1 MNWIGKVT
9 KVSERDWG
17 TKTIYSWQLEGT
29 NQWFRTEKLEGM
41 SVGDWISFTGEN
53 AQKITEVEHVEEAA
67 VKQAVAKAATAS
79 NGLSASSEA
88 PPTNSADYW
97 RWKQM
102 RDQSM
107 EAQFKWR
114 DARSDAT
121 RIICAALDNS
131 VLALGNAQGK
141 KLGLIKGYVN
151 ELTRE
156 LLEDMNNESSN

>member
-1 MNWIGKVT
+1 MNWKGKVS
-9 KVSERDWG
+9 KVSKRDWG
-17 TKTIYSWQLEGT
+17 TKTIYSWQVEGT
-29 NQWFRTEKLEGM
+29 NQWFRSEMHPDLLIGE
-41 SVGDWISFTGEN
+41 WISCNGDS
-53 AQKITEVEHVEEAA
+53 AQKITEVNLISEDLVKLAA
-67 VKQAVAKAATAS
+67 ESGQS
-79 NGLSASSEA
+79 QDLSASSEA

-156 LLEDMNNESSN
+156 LLEDMTNERSN

>member
-1 MNWIGKVT
+1 MNWKGKVS
-9 KVSERDWG
+9 KVSERNWG

-29 NQWFRTEKLEGM
+29 NQWFRSEMPPDLLIGE
-41 SVGDWISFTGEN
+41 WISFNGDL
-53 AQKITEVEHVEEAA
+53 AQKITEVNLISEDRVKLAA
-67 VKQAVAKAATAS
+67 E